1 MNEEDKEGD
10 VKGEKENQLQ
20 RQGWSIFNLYRVDEK
35 GCYMCVLRNHTVKAL
50 ALFTLRMWFTES
62 VVPNDILSLHQG
74 IC

>member
-10 VKGEKENQLQ
+10 VKERRKTNYRG
-20 RQGWSIFNLYRVDEK
+20 RGWSIFNLYRVDKK
-35 GCYMCVLRNHTVKAL
+35 GCYMCVLRNYTVKAL